1 MHIFYNAEA
10 SGVIVERSA
19 DDGGEDSLVKVIK
32 LIFQSDHLTIF
43 FFRTVL
49 CTTLYFY
56 LFTLNTFFMNGLACQ
71 GLFCDDDTFPLTRC
85 FK

>member
-43 FFRTVL
+43 FLELFFVLL
-49 CTTLYFY
+49 CTFIYSL
-56 LFTLNTFFMNGLACQ
+56 
-71 GLFCDDDTFPLTRC
+71 
-85 FK
+85 